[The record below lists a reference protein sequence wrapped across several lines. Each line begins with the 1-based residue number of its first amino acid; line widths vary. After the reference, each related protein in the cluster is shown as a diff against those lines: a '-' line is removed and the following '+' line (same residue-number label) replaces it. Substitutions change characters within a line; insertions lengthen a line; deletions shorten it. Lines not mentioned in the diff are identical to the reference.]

1 MVELTR
7 ERATMSFN
15 ARGVSSETA
24 KNSHFE
30 LQSHIS
36 GRRQTSCKV
45 HNDVNQGF
53 GCLWLRPSLSLSRA
67 FNSSMK
73 VSAAAEVSPSRSEIA
88 VLLVSFTKEFRRK
101 LKLKYRT

>member
-30 LQSHIS
+30 LQSHMS

-53 GCLWLRPSLSLSRA
+53 GCLWLGPSLSSLRA
-67 FNSSMK
+67 SNSSMK
-73 VSAAAEVSPSRSEIA
+73 VSAAAEASSSRSEIA
-88 VLLVSFTKEFRRK
+88 ALLVSFTENLRRK
-101 LKLKYRT
+101 LKLK